1 MNEGGGEGRGK
12 KGEKERKND
21 AERHQREASCR
32 EMVGRVWLDSRQK
45 VKGLV
50 YRTPAGQKL
59 VYVVSFS

>member
-1 MNEGGGEGRGK
+1 MADKWRGEG
-12 KGEKERKND
+12 KGRKKERKKKWRGEPPKR
-21 AERHQREASCR
+21 AELSRDGS
-32 EMVGRVWLDSRQK
+32 RVWLDSRQK

>member
-1 MNEGGGEGRGK
+1 MNEGGRGGRGK